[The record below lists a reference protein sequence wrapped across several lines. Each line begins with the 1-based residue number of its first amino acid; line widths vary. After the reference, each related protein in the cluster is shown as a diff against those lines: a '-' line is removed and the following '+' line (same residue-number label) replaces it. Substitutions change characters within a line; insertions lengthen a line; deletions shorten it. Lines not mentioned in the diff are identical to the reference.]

1 MSNLFGIASSGLLAF
16 QKGMAVTGHNIA
28 NATTEGYSRQEI
40 SFDSA
45 PGQRLGKYVLGNG
58 VTAGTNK
65 RAYDDFLTNEVRT
78 TGASL
83 NQFETM
89 ENLSGRLVQLLSNQ
103 EDNLTSQTDRFFL
116 ALDDLTSNPLSIPS
130 RQVVISEGEYLA
142 TQFRN
147 LDAQLAQLDDLV
159 DTELTNLTT
168 EINSQLNTIAQINA
182 TIADTNGEVSP
193 DLLDQRDLEVR
204 TLSEKLGVRLA
215 YQDSGVVNLSLYNG
229 LPLITGNSVATL
241 SIAVDEFDASQARV
255 ELSFPGNG
263 PHDITNAAGN
273 GTLQGLIGFRD
284 GLLHDTRQQIGLMA
298 LGLTTSFNDQH
309 TKGLDMNGNLG
320 SNFFAANSIPVLPS
334 LNNTGN
340 ASITASVSDL
350 SAVTAGDL
358 DLSFDGTNWLLAN
371 PTSGQ
376 SVTGTGSITLNG
388 ITVTLDNLNASNGD
402 SFKIR
407 PTFSAASQVS
417 LAATDPALLATRG
430 PLVPSASATNTGNSD
445 ISDISITDTSLL
457 PVAADVTLT
466 YSANALG
473 AGQPGFTVNGGAQP
487 AVAYDPGADSAG
499 KQISLVG
506 IAGATITIAG
516 APAEGDTLTLSNNVN
531 GVGDNRNLMSLTD
544 LPRSKSLLSGT
555 TSYTDLYSSTVA
567 SAGIQSR
574 QAEVSAETHR
584 SLHDHAVSNQQ
595 EKVGVN
601 LDEEAA
607 KLLQYQQAYQAAARV
622 IAVSDEMFQTLMGA
636 FRR

>member
-28 NATTEGYSRQEI
+28 NATTEGYSRQDI
-40 SFDSA
+40 RFDSA
-45 PGQRLGKYVLGNG
+45 PGERLGKYVIGNG

-89 ENLSGRLVQLLSNQ
+89 ENLSGRLIQLLSNQ
-103 EDNLTSQTDRFFL
+103 EDSLASQADRFFL
-116 ALDDLTSNPLSIPS
+116 ALDELANNPLSIPS
-130 RQVVISEGEYLA
+130 RQVAISEGEYLA

-147 LDAQLAQLDDLV
+147 LDAQLVQLDDLV
-159 DTELTNLTT
+159 DTELNALTS
-168 EINSQLNTIAQINA
+168 EINSQLNTIGQINA
-182 TIADTNGEVSP
+182 TMADTNGEVSP
-193 DLLDQRDLEVR
+193 DLLDQRDQEIR
-204 TLSEKLGVRLA
+204 TLSEKIGVRLA
-215 YQDSGVVNLSLYNG
+215 YQDTGVVNLSLYNG
-229 LPLITGNSVATL
+229 LPLVTGNNVAAL
-241 SIAVDEFDASQARV
+241 SIDVAEYDVSQARV

-273 GTLQGLIGFRD
+273 GRLQGLIGFRD

-309 TKGLDMNGNLG
+309 SKGLDMNGNLG
-320 SNFFAANSIPVLPS
+320 NNFFAATSIPVLPS

-340 ASITASVSDL
+340 AGITASVSDL

-358 DLSFDGTNWLLAN
+358 DLSFDGTNWLLVNPAN
-371 PTSGQ
+371 GQ
-376 SVTGTGSITLNG
+376 SVTGTGSVTLNG

-417 LAATDPALLATRG
+417 LAVTEPALLAARG
-430 PLVPSASATNTGNSD
+430 PLVPSAPATNTGNSE
-445 ISDISITDTSLL
+445 INDISITDTSLL

-499 KQISLVG
+499 KQISLAGVT
-506 IAGATITIAG
+506 GATITIAG
-516 APAEGDTLTLSNNVN
+516 VPAEGDTLTLSNNVN
-531 GVGDNRNLMSLTD
+531 GVGDNRNLMTLTD
-544 LPRSKSLLSGT
+544 LPRSKSLLNGT
-555 TSYTDLYSSTVA
+555 TSYADLYSSTVA